1 MQSIVEAITEKD
13 RQRCGSRCDRV
24 RHEKVT
30 EATLVAV
37 CGEFRI
43 TTCAD
48 EICKAKAI
56 HMATSFAGAR
66 EDTDQWSENPRK
78 MDRNIKKVLE
88 RM

>member
-1 MQSIVEAITEKD
+1 MKSRVEAITEKD
-13 RQRCGSRCDRV
+13 RQRCGSRCERV

-37 CGEFRI
+37 CGGFRI

-56 HMATSFAGAR
+56 NLATSFAGAKK
-66 EDTDQWSENPRK
+66 DTGQWSKNPRK
-78 MDRNIKKVLE
+78 MARDIRKVLE
-88 RM
+88 RI